1 MTVTIIHEGRMHP
14 NVAASA
20 PGIPA
25 ILIPTKVAEFTA
37 IGPGVICEIEIKS
50 VNSTIV
56 SQPCLVTIC
65 SCINGIAAYPPPKLN
80 NPTCRKLKNSC
91 K

>member
-14 NVAASA
+14 NVAARA

-37 IGPGVICEIEIKS
+37 IGPGVIWEIVIRS
-50 VNSTIV
+50 VNSDIL
-56 SQPCLVTIC
+56 SQ
-65 SCINGIAAYPPPKLN
+65 
-80 NPTCRKLKNSC
+80 
-91 K
+91 